1 VGGLLFDGMQ
11 YYANKTYDLQII
23 DRFGTGDTFA
33 TGLIHGLT
41 QQWRHDRTIG
51 FAIAAASLKHTIPGD
66 LALMTEEDINTILQ
80 GHTSGHVER

>member
-1 VGGLLFDGMQ
+1 MGGLLFDGMQ

-23 DRFGTGDTFA
+23 DRFG